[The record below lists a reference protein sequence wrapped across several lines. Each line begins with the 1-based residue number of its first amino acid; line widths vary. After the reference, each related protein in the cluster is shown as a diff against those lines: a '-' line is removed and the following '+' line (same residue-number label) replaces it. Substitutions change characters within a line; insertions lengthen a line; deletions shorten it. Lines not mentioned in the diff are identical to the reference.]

1 MHTPPP
7 NILQFHKLQ
16 PLDALDSDR
25 WRLLD
30 PMSGSYFS
38 VPDQASIHLW
48 PFESTSN
55 LNGTKFMVVGWGT
68 DRNRVPVIQAWGI
81 NDLAKAMA
89 YLGKMVQRAMNLPDG
104 DQFHYDKSRSCPWV
118 RFVEDALI
126 ADASGATMFEAPLTN
141 PAQRTRY
148 QPGAHHVFTRAF
160 PSRLTQSRA
169 GSGPRPEARYERRMG

>member
-55 LNGTKFMVVGWGT
+55 LNATKFMVVGWGT

-81 NDLAKAMA
+81 NDLDNTKAS
-89 YLGKMVQRAMNLPDG
+89 QRELSEELT
-104 DQFHYDKSRSCPWV
+104 SRP
-118 RFVEDALI
+118 
-126 ADASGATMFEAPLTN
+126 TK
-141 PAQRTRY
+141 
-148 QPGAHHVFTRAF
+148 
-160 PSRLTQSRA
+160 
-169 GSGPRPEARYERRMG
+169 